1 MSGAHWLPSHF
12 TSRLE
17 SPKIKGKTEERG
29 SRKSDRENRR
39 DFPHTLRVKKE
50 NANISQGQGR
60 VSKRKGENICIISRG
75 RVHKLGVVR
84 CPLGFSQLLRL
95 MREVRDSA

>member
-60 VSKRKGENICIISRG
+60 VPKRKGENICIISRG